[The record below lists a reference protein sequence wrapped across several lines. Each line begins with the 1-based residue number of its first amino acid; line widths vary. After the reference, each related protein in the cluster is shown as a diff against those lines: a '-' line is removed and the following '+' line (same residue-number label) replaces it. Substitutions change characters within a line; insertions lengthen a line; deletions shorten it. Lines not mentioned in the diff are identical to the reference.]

1 MGYTIDIEIDG
12 YTYFCILTPIID
24 PAPPPP
30 PRNTPEFPLKTL
42 SSTSHMHRWRKGTSL
57 LPNNYSAA

>member
-24 PAPPPP
+24 PPPP

-42 SSTSHMHRWRKGTSL
+42 SSTCASL
-57 LPNNYSAA
+57 THAQMARGYQLAAQ